1 MTNQRH
7 SYFYPTRI
15 EYGPDV
21 VKELPSMI
29 KETGFSKGLLVT
41 DPGLESTGIP
51 ETIRQIFEESGLELI
66 TFNDVKSNPTCTNVY
81 DGITLYKNSG
91 AQFIVALGGG
101 SPMDV
106 GKTIKVMATHDG
118 PLEQYDDALGGDKLI
133 QNNMPPFYAIP
144 TTAGTGSEVG
154 RSSVITVKAT
164 NKKTIIF
171 SPFMLPDIA
180 ILDPELTVGLPPGL
194 TAATGVDAFVHN
206 LEAYW
211 VDAFHPFADGIALK
225 GMSLCY
231 NYLEQ
236 AVDNGQDISA
246 RGNMLMG
253 SSMGATAFQKGLG
266 VNHSIAHALGVYYD
280 VHHGLANAALLIAT
294 TKYNMENENARNR
307 LASIG
312 HVFDVKNDAEA
323 VLDILDHWLIRLN
336 LPTDLKS
343 FQIDSNDL
351 EKIEQYALSD
361 PTCPTNSRK
370 VQPGDIIRI
379 LDGII

>member
-1 MTNQRH
+1 MPNQRY
-7 SYFYPTRI
+7 SYFYPTRV

-21 VKELPSMI
+21 VQELPSMI
-29 KETGFSKGLLVT
+29 KETGLMNGLLVT
-41 DPGLESTGIP
+41 DQGLESTGIP
-51 ETIRQIFEESGLELI
+51 DQIRQIFGESGMELV
-66 TFNDVKSNPTCTNVY
+66 TFNDVKSNPTCDNVY
-81 DGITLYKNSG
+81 DGTDFYKEKG
-91 AQFIVALGGG
+91 AQFVVALGGG

-106 GKTIKVMATHDG
+106 GKTIKVLATHDG
-118 PLEQYDDALGGDKLI
+118 PLEQYDDALDGNKLI

-171 SPFMLPDIA
+171 SPFMLPNIA
-180 ILDPELTVGLPPGL
+180 VLDPVLTVGLPPGL

-211 VDAFHPFADGIALK
+211 VDAFHPFADGIAHQ
-225 GMSLCY
+225 GMKLCFD
-231 NYLEQ
+231 NLET
-236 AVDNGQDISA
+236 AVGNGQDISA
-246 RGNMLMG
+246 RGNMLMA

-266 VNHSIAHALGVYYD
+266 VNHSIAHALGVFYD
-280 VHHGLANAALLIAT
+280 IHHGLANAALLIGT
-294 TKYNMENENARNR
+294 TQYNMEDEKAWTR

-312 HVFDVKNDAEA
+312 SSIGVANKAEHVLET
-323 VLDILDHWLIRLN
+323 IESWLHRLN

-343 FQIDSNDL
+343 FNIDANDIG
-351 EKIEQYALSD
+351 KIEQYALSD

-370 VQPGDIIRI
+370 VQRGDIIRI
-379 LDGII
+379 LERLI

>member
-1 MTNQRH
+1 MPNQRH

-15 EYGPDV
+15 EYGPGV
-21 VKELPSMI
+21 VQELPSMI

-41 DPGLESTGIP
+41 DQGLENTGIP
-51 ETIRQIFEESGLELI
+51 EKIRQLFEESGLKLV

-81 DGITLYKNSG
+81 DGTDLYKESG

-106 GKTIKVMATHDG
+106 GKTIKVMATNDG

-133 QNNMPPFYAIP
+133 QNNMPQFYAIP

-154 RSSVITVKAT
+154 RSSVITVTAT

-171 SPFMLPDIA
+171 SPFMLSDIA
-180 ILDPELTVGLPPGL
+180 LLDPELTVGLPPGL

-236 AVDNGQDISA
+236 AVENGQDISA

-307 LASIG
+307 LATVG
-312 HVFDVKNDAEA
+312 HVFDAKNDAES
-323 VLDILDHWLIRLN
+323 VLDILDHWLNRLN

>member
-307 LASIG
+307 LATVG
-312 HVFDVKNDAEA
+312 HVFDAKNDAES
-323 VLDILDHWLIRLN
+323 VLDILDHWLNRLN